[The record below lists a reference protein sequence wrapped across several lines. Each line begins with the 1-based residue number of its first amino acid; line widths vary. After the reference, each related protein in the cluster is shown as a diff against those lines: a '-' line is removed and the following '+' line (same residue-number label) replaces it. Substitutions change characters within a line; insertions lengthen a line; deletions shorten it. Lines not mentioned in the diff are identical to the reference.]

1 MKIKEDIDKQVRFHL
16 LWRGVGK
23 VILIS
28 ILFFSPFFIS
38 SPSGKTGGSLFA
50 SHLMGGE
57 ITWACQGNGQY
68 IFNLKFYRDC
78 NGINTPNSVAMSV
91 FNHPTINTINLLL
104 VSQTDISPT
113 CNIAGPGISCT
124 NAENQP
130 GWPTSGSPVAGAVQE
145 SVYQSAPIT
154 MSGIPPPQGWIFAY
168 SDCCRN
174 GSLTNLQNASSFGFT
189 LRASMY
195 SFNGQNADPCFDSSP
210 TFLES
215 PSTVICLGSPF
226 TYNHNAYD
234 PDLDSLSFSWA
245 EPLGAFT
252 GTYALGTNPAPV
264 PFTTGYNYNSPLP
277 GTTQDPSNVPAS
289 INSATGEISFTSFTQ
304 GYFVTVVK
312 VEAWKCGTLVAEI
325 YREIQVVLLP
335 CAGNSTPTVTY
346 TSYSSTVPAGTLV
359 IFTLSG
365 NDPGVLADGVTPQS
379 VTINAS
385 GTQFGTGFT
394 NASSG
399 CLNPPCATLTS
410 SLPVSAPT
418 NISTVF
424 NWQTTCNHISY
435 NNTCNTMSNTYT
447 FVFRVKDDFCP
458 APAENI
464 STVSI
469 TVLAVPVVPSPQPHC
484 VSVLPNGDVS
494 LSWSIPPDPFLT
506 FTGYLIYTSTAA
518 GGPFILLDSVLSYT
532 DTTYTHSGANANT
545 ARVYYYIQSRSG
557 CFGLVQAP
565 PVDTISSI
573 FLNVTNPGNGTA
585 SLSWNPIATPNIPSS
600 TGIYSVYQEYPTGI
614 WTLIGS
620 TTNLTFIDSIMVC
633 NATINYRVEI
643 ADNTGCI
650 SVSSIDGG
658 TFQNIIVPNI
668 PIIDTLSV
676 DDNNNAI
683 VSWNVNTA
691 LDTKA
696 YVIYMFNG
704 TAWLPID
711 TVYGITSTDYNYLLS
726 NADLGSEQYRL
737 AAYDSC
743 GNISPMGTA
752 FSTIYL
758 TSAAQICERSVV
770 LSWTPYSTLGT
781 GLASYN
787 ILQSMTGV
795 AGPYTLIGTVDP
807 TTFSYTVASLAP
819 HSNYYFKIVAID
831 SSGTKTTSSNRITFY
846 SATPAPPLFSYIQ
859 KASVVAPNQVD
870 ITCHID
876 IAAATL
882 NYKIMRSLD
891 TVSANYHLIG
901 TVPSSSSSPIVY
913 SDNTA
918 LTDSYS
924 YYYKVINVDSCG
936 YDGMQTNIGRT
947 ILLTAVSNNSVM
959 TDPVLTNKL
968 MWNDYEDWSGNV
980 SSYNIYRG
988 TDGVIDPSPITNIL
1002 FSGAG
1007 INTYSDDVSLLLD
1020 GQGEFDYYI
1029 EALEG
1034 MGNIYNFSENSLS
1047 NIAEAYQN
1055 PKVFIPNAFRPASE
1069 INNLFIPVTT
1079 YVNFTE
1085 YDFSVFNRWGLQVF
1099 TTNNVD
1105 QGWDGTDRGI
1115 KSEQGVYVY
1124 LVHFKSSKGEYIE
1137 FKGSVTLL
1145 R

>member
-1 MKIKEDIDKQVRFHL
+1 MRYL
-16 LWRGVGK
+16 LI
-23 VILIS
+23 VILY
-28 ILFFSPFFIS
+28 FSHFFIP
-38 SPSGKTGGSLFA
+38 SPSGRLGGALFA

-57 ITWACQGNGQY
+57 ITWECQGNGQY
-68 IFNLKFYRDC
+68 IFKLKFYRDC
-78 NGINTPNSVAMSV
+78 NGINTPNVVALSV
-91 FNHPTINTINLLL
+91 FNHPTITSINLSLI
-104 VSQTDISPT
+104 SQTDISPT
-113 CNIAGPGISCT
+113 CNTAGPTISCT
-124 NAENQP
+124 NAETQP

-145 SVYQSAPIT
+145 SVFESNPIT
-154 MSGIPPPQGWIFAY
+154 MTGIPPSQGWIFAY

-174 GSLTNLQNASSFGFT
+174 GSVSNLQNASSFGFT
-189 LRASMY
+189 LRAAMY

-210 TFLES
+210 SFLES

-226 TYNHNAYD
+226 KYNHNAYD
-234 PDLDSLSFSWA
+234 PELDSLSFSWA
-245 EPLGAFT
+245 KPLDDFT
-252 GTYALGTNPAPV
+252 GAYVADTNPDSV
-264 PFTTGYNYNSPLP
+264 PFNAGYTYDSPLP
-277 GTTQDPSNVPAS
+277 GTAQNPANVPAQ
-289 INSATGEISFTSFTQ
+289 INPATGEISFTSFTQ
-304 GYFVTVVK
+304 GYFVTNVK

-335 CAGNSTPTVTY
+335 CAVNSTPTVTY
-346 TSYSSTVPAGTLV
+346 TTYQSTVPAGTLV
-359 IFTLSG
+359 NFTLSG

-394 NASSG
+394 SASSG

-418 NISTVF
+418 NISTTF

-435 NNTCNTMSNTYT
+435 NNTCNTISNTYT

-469 TVLAVPVVPSPQPHC
+469 TVLAIPVVPSPQPHC
-484 VSVLPNGDVS
+484 VSVLPNGDVT
-494 LSWSIPPDPFLT
+494 LSWSIPPDPFST
-506 FTGYLIYTSTAA
+506 FTGYLIYTSNTS
-518 GGPFILLDSVLSYT
+518 GGPFTLLDSILTYT
-532 DTTYTHSGANANT
+532 DTTYTHIGANANT

-557 CFGLVQAP
+557 CFGLVQSP

-585 SLSWNPIATPNIPSS
+585 LLSWNSIATPNIPSS
-600 TGIYSVYQEYPTGI
+600 TGIYSIFQEYPTGI

-620 TTNLTFIDSIMVC
+620 TSNLSLIDSIFVC

-643 ADNTGCI
+643 ADNTGCT

-668 PIIDTLSV
+668 PMIDTLSV
-676 DDNNNAI
+676 DDNNNAMI
-683 VSWNVNTA
+683 SWNVNPA
-691 LDTKA
+691 FDTEG

-711 TVYGITSTDYNYLLS
+711 TVYGISSTDYNYLLS
-726 NADLGSEQYRL
+726 DAGLGSEQYRL

-743 GNISPMGTA
+743 GNISPMGISY
-752 FSTIYL
+752 STIYL
-758 TSAAQICERSVV
+758 TSVPQICDRSVV
-770 LSWTPYSTLGT
+770 LNWTTYSNLGT

-787 ILQSMTGV
+787 VYQSMTGV
-795 AGPYTLIGTVDP
+795 TGPYTLIGTVDP
-807 TTFSYTVASLAP
+807 ATFTFTVASLAP
-819 HSNYYFKIVAID
+819 LSNYYYKIAAVD
-831 SSGTKTTSSNRITFY
+831 SSGTKTVSSNRLIFY
-846 SATPAPPLFSYIQ
+846 SATPAPPLFSYLQ
-859 KASVVAPNQVD
+859 KVSVLDPNQVD

-891 TVSANYHLIG
+891 TVSANYDLIG
-901 TVPSSSSSPIVY
+901 TVPSSTSSPVIY
-913 SDNTA
+913 SDYSA
-918 LTDSYS
+918 LTDNYS

-947 ILLTAVSNNSVM
+947 ILLTALSNDSEMTDSVM
-959 TDPVLTNKL
+959 VNKL
-968 MWNDYEDWSGNV
+968 IWNDYEDWSGNV
-980 SSYNIYRG
+980 LSYNIYRG
-988 TDGVIDPSPITNIL
+988 IDGVMDPTPIVTNL
-1002 FSGAG
+1002 PFTSAG
-1007 INTYSDDVSLLLD
+1007 LNTYTDDVSMLLF
-1020 GQGEFDYYI
+1020 GQGVFSYYV

-1069 INNLFIPVTT
+1069 INNIFIPVTT

-1085 YDFSVFNRWGLQVF
+1085 YEFSVFNRWGLQVF

-1105 QGWDGTDRGI
+1105 QGWDGTNRGT
-1115 KSEQGVYVY
+1115 KSEEGVYVY
-1124 LVHFKSSKGEYIE
+1124 LVRFKSSRGEYID